1 MPSTA
6 LKLEPKFT
14 YADYRTWPDDERWEL
29 IDGVPCAM
37 TPAPRTRHQR
47 ISLKISS
54 RLERFFDGKRCVPFD
69 APTDVVLNEENVVQ
83 PDVFVVCDRD
93 KITEEN
99 IQGAPDLVVE
109 VTSPSTRLRDLR
121 EKRALYERFGVREYL
136 IVFPEDELVERYRLV
151 DGRYQSPD
159 IFNWDEILASYAF
172 PELVL
177 NLWEIFDKELSV
189 AAVTAAGEEYTS

>member
-6 LKLEPKFT
+6 LKLEPKFN

-29 IDGVPCAM
+29 IDGVPFAM

-47 ISLKISS
+47 ISLKFSS
-54 RLERFFDGKRCVPFD
+54 RFDRFFEGKGCVPFD
-69 APTDVVLNEENVVQ
+69 APTDVVLDENTVVQ

-109 VTSPSTRLRDLR
+109 ILSPATRIRDKR
-121 EKRALYERFGVREYL
+121 EKKALYERFGVREYL
-136 IVFPEDELVERYRLV
+136 IVSPDEDLVERYRLV
-151 DGRYQSPD
+151 ERRYWSPD
-159 IFNWDEILASYAF
+159 IFNWDETLTSSAF
-172 PELVL
+172 PKLTL
-177 NLWEIFDKELSV
+177 NLWEIFDKE
-189 AAVTAAGEEYTS
+189 APAVQETNTKGTD